1 MSLRQ
6 HPFRYVNTT
15 SIYIRACTQPT
26 ANAQQNHKRKVIWY
40 NPPWNTNVKT
50 NLGRKFINI
59 INRCFPKEHPLHKT
73 FNKHTLKFSYSC
85 MANIK
90 SIISSHNKAVLSN
103 FYQSQTQTNDKEWNY
118 RKKDTTRQSYQ
129 ISTSHK
135 HKQMT
140 KNETVEKKTSA
151 H

>member
-1 MSLRQ
+1 
-6 HPFRYVNTT
+6 
-15 SIYIRACTQPT
+15 
-26 ANAQQNHKRKVIWY
+26 
-40 NPPWNTNVKT
+40 
-50 NLGRKFINI
+50 
-59 INRCFPKEHPLHKT
+59 
-73 FNKHTLKFSYSC
+73 

-118 RKKDTTRQSYQ
+118 RKKDTTRRSYQ